1 MAETFIEKGK
11 GKWKRLEEL
20 IEQARSVRG
29 LRRLSRD
36 ELRELMSSY
45 RRASADLATAREES
59 RDQRLISYLNNLVI
73 RAHGMIYRAESKGAR
88 SIIDFY
94 RYDFPLIFRQ
104 TYRYT
109 LAIFMVFI
117 AIAICS
123 FVATWRNDDFASF
136 AFLSTGTVQEIKAGH
151 KWWEVLNKLAPVGA
165 AGILTNNIKV
175 GILTF
180 SCSIFPVVGTVF
192 ILTPSALMFGSIN
205 ALIIKYGMTRT
216 LWAFVAGHAVLEFM
230 AIFIAGGAG
239 LMIGLSLLVPGERT
253 RREALIEQ
261 GKTAIKLMAG
271 CFPMFFIA
279 GLIEAFISPL
289 PIHPGFRF
297 TVSAITAVMLAAYLF
312 KSGRR
317 KAER

>member
-20 IEQARSVRG
+20 IGQARSVRG

-45 RRASADLATAREES
+45 RRTSADLATAREES
-59 RDQRLISYLNNLVI
+59 RDQRLINYLNNLVI

-94 RYDFPLIFRQ
+94 RHDFPMIFRQ

-109 LAIFMVFI
+109 LAIFLIFL
-117 AIAICS
+117 AISMCS
-123 FVATWRNDDFASF
+123 FVATWRNDDFTTFS
-136 AFLSTGTVQEIKAGH
+136 LPPNIIQEIKAGH
-151 KWWEVLNKLAPVGA
+151 RWWEELNTMAPVGA
-165 AGILTNNIKV
+165 AGIITNNIWV

-180 SCSIFPVVGTVF
+180 SSSIFPVVGTIW

-205 ALIIKYGMTRT
+205 ALVIKYGMTRT

-239 LMIGLSLLVPGERT
+239 LMIGLALLVPGERT

-297 TVSAITAVMLAAYLF
+297 AVSAITAVMLAAYLL

-317 KAER
+317 RITK

>member
-20 IEQARSVRG
+20 IGQARSVRG
-29 LRRLSRD
+29 LRKLTRD
-36 ELRELMSSY
+36 ELRELMSTY

-59 RDQRLISYLNNLVI
+59 RDQRLINYLNNLVI
-73 RAHGMIYRAESKGAR
+73 RAHGMIYRSESKGVR

-94 RYDFPLIFRQ
+94 RYEFPLIFRK

-109 LAIFMVFI
+109 LSIFLVFV

-136 AFLSTGTVQEIKAGH
+136 AHLSSGTVQEIKAGH
-151 KWWEVLNKLAPVGA
+151 RWWEVLNKLAPVGA
-165 AGILTNNIKV
+165 AKIITNNIQV
-175 GILTF
+175 GIMTF
-180 SCSIFPVVGTVF
+180 SLSILPVVGTVLV
-192 ILTPSALMFGSIN
+192 LTPSALMFGSIN
-205 ALIIKYGMTRT
+205 ALIIKYGMTRS

-239 LMIGLSLLVPGERT
+239 LMIGLALLIPGERT
-253 RREALIEQ
+253 RRDALIEQ
-261 GKTAIKLMAG
+261 GKTSIKLMAG

-289 PIHPGFRF
+289 PIHPGYRF
-297 TVSAITAVMLAAYLF
+297 AVSAITAVMLIAYLV
-312 KSGRR
+312 KSDKR
-317 KAER
+317 K